1 MQRVDRHQRHRSR
14 SCCKSFALLY
24 ESGDVKDLHDSC
36 GADPDLMLARDLR
49 GLIGLL
55 GLPCE
60 TTEIEMI
67 VTHLLTFG
75 RRAAGDFW

>member
-1 MQRVDRHQRHRSR
+1 M
-14 SCCKSFALLY
+14 
-24 ESGDVKDLHDSC
+24 KDLHDSC